1 MPLGEHSL
9 RGAVRLFFVALCAGA
24 CSSNPSPSPVEDY
37 DWIAARIFLNETGG
51 DPDKLV
57 HWNVGEDFPSLGIG
71 HFIWFPAGVDA
82 PFDESFPAM
91 ASFVIE
97 RSAQCAPAPDWLIDL
112 TPFDAPWPD
121 RAAFEEQKSAARV
134 LSLRDWLDATMPLQ
148 AQYIVESF
156 ERRWSALE
164 VPDKAELDARLQRLL
179 ATPQGTYAVIDYVN
193 FKGIGTN
200 PRERYAG
207 EGWGLVQVLRDI
219 DAEADIVAAFSEAAA
234 GRLRQRVELSPPERN
249 EARWLPGWMRR
260 VHAYAEPVETRLGL
274 PGVSPCGRR

>member
-1 MPLGEHSL
+1 MWVLL
-9 RGAVRLFFVALCAGA
+9 LALCVSG
-24 CSSNPSPSPVEDY
+24 CSSSPSQSPVEDY

-71 HFIWFPAGVDA
+71 HFIWFPTGVDA

-91 ASFVIE
+91 AGFVIE
-97 RSAQCAPAPDWLIDL
+97 RSAQCAPAPEWLTKL
-112 TPFDAPWPD
+112 SPFDAPWPD
-121 RAAFEEQKSAARV
+121 RATFEEQTGEAQV
-134 LSLRDWLDATMPLQ
+134 LSLREWLNATMPLQ

-164 VPDKAELDARLQRLL
+164 LPDKAELDARLQRLL
-179 ATPQGTYAVIDYVN
+179 ATPEGTYAVTDYIN

-207 EGWGLVQVLRDI
+207 AGWGLIQVLRDA
-219 DAEADIVAAFSEAAA
+219 DDDTDIVVAFSRAAA
-234 GRLRQRVELSPPERN
+234 GRLRQRVALSPPERN
-249 EARWLPGWMRR
+249 EVRWLPGWERR
-260 VHAYAEPVETRLGL
+260 VFAYAEPAETTLSL
-274 PGVSPCGRR
+274 PGVSPCSRQ

>member
-1 MPLGEHSL
+1 MPVSKSTVWVFLT
-9 RGAVRLFFVALCAGA
+9 ALCVAA
-24 CSSNPSPSPVEDY
+24 CASSFSQSPVEDY

-51 DPDKLV
+51 DPDKLM

-97 RSAQCAPAPDWLIDL
+97 NSAQCAPAPDWLTNL
-112 TPFDAPWPD
+112 SPFDAPWPD
-121 RAAFEEQKSAARV
+121 RAAFEAQQREASVVA
-134 LSLRDWLDATMPLQ
+134 LREWLNATMPLQ

-164 VPDKAELDARLQRLL
+164 LPDKDELDARVERLL
-179 ATPQGTYAVIDYVN
+179 ATPEGTYAVIDYIN

-219 DAEADIVAAFSEAAA
+219 DVEADVVPAFSAAAA

-260 VHAYAEPVETRLGL
+260 VHAYAEPAATTLSL
-274 PGVSPCGRR
+274 PGVSPCRRQ